1 MKAVVTGVDNYRWVD
16 DDGLIQE
23 AAKGAEIDVSEKEF
37 ERAQKMSADGA
48 LEQPALAKPGSAE
61 AKAALADDGSDTAEA
76 ADFPDTHD
84 ELDALA
90 DANDVEWSKARLNVA
105 EKQAELQAAGV
116 AAPAPPA
123 E

>member
-16 DDGLIQE
+16 EDGLIQE

-48 LEQPALAKPGSAE
+48 LDKPALAKPGSKE
-61 AKAALADDGSDTAEA
+61 AKAAAADDDAGPEGEYPSNH
-76 ADFPDTHD
+76 AD
-84 ELDALA
+84 LDALA
-90 DANDVEWSKARLNVA
+90 ADNDVEWSRASLTVA

-116 AAPAPPA
+116 APAPPA